1 MFYYELTDI
10 NNHVVLLFDK
20 ALLSVQFNDL

>member
-1 MFYYELTDI
+1 MFGYELNDI
-10 NNHVVLLFDK
+10 NNHVVLPFYE

>member
-1 MFYYELTDI
+1 MFSYELTDI
-10 NNHVVLLFDK
+10 NNHVVLLFDE